1 MNYINIMNKNEI
13 DYHNKYNKINGIMQF
28 NFLNIS
34 EKIKVQ
40 IQFLE
45 HSFIIKII
53 KTTIRQ
59 DIIDKIFNPIKK
71 IGNYYI
77 INYTL
82 IKDIFI
88 SESILKILI
97 NNLKHLSIITITL
110 NKLETNGKI
119 FNSKISIEGLKIL
132 VYKVKYSIIREMKY
146 LKDIISTMLD
156 LLEDCSNE
164 KKSSNPIVEDILF
177 QSYII
182 GREFYDKYMNE
193 LIKNIKIKETIQK
206 NVLEQ
211 IEVFQKEEISHNYS
225 ELNDFSL
232 NKINLGTNN
241 PTYELS
247 NNNTSVENENGNNN
261 SNTFDLMINQFKK
274 RTTKNISES
283 IKLFFIILQ
292 NDCNDLD
299 KSDYTRQKTISFHV
313 NNFHKTYFNQ
323 NLIYHLNKIPTFNQY
338 INNDFDE
345 QKSSKTGKDIIKR
358 NNKNDNNNKTE
369 INLKDII
376 EKCCRKHSFLPPND
390 SFNIFFNTTE
400 IIQRKFFELFFNEF
414 IGDIF
419 EFQKDN
425 DNLIKLDSLY
435 QIFVCIRRL
444 KRIIFMENNK
454 I

>member
-1 MNYINIMNKNEI
+1 MNYINIMKKNEI

-71 IGNYYI
+71 IANCYI

-88 SESILKILI
+88 SESIIKLFI
-97 NNLKHLSIITITL
+97 NNLKTLSIISITL
-110 NKLETNGKI
+110 SKLETNGKI

-132 VYKVKYSIIREMKY
+132 IYKIKYSIIREMKY
-146 LKDIISTMLD
+146 LKDLISTMID
-156 LLEDCSNE
+156 LLDDCSNE
-164 KKSSNPIVEDILF
+164 KKSSNPIVEEILF

-182 GREFYDKYMNE
+182 GREFYDKYMIE
-193 LIKNIKIKETIQK
+193 LKKNMKIKETIQK

-211 IEVFQKEEISHNYS
+211 IEIFQKEEISPYYS
-225 ELNDFSL
+225 DLNDFSL
-232 NKINLGTNN
+232 NNINIESNN
-241 PTYELS
+241 PTCEIS
-247 NNNTSVENENGNNN
+247 NNNSTVENGNNN
-261 SNTFDLMINQFKK
+261 INNNSNTYDLMMNQFKTK
-274 RTTKNISES
+274 TTKNISES

-299 KSDYTRQKTISFHV
+299 KCDYLRQKTISFHA
-313 NNFHKTYFNQ
+313 NNLQKTYFNQ
-323 NLIYHLNKIPTFNQY
+323 NLLYQLNKIPTFNPY
-338 INNDFDE
+338 VSNNFEE
-345 QKSSKTGKDIIKR
+345 QKSSKTGKNIMKKNI
-358 NNKNDNNNKTE
+358 KNDNNLEE
-369 INLKDII
+369 IIK
-376 EKCCRKHSFLPPND
+376 KCCKKHSFLPPND
-390 SFNIFFNTTE
+390 GFNIFFNTTE

-419 EFQKDN
+419 EFQRDN
-425 DNLIKLDSLY
+425 DNIIKLDSLY

-444 KRIIFMENNK
+444 KKVIFMENNNPNL
-454 I
+454 

>member
-1 MNYINIMNKNEI
+1 MKKNEI

-53 KTTIRQ
+53 KTTIKQ

-71 IGNYYI
+71 IANCYI

-88 SESILKILI
+88 SESIIKLFI
-97 NNLKHLSIITITL
+97 NNLKTLSIISITL
-110 NKLETNGKI
+110 SKLETNGKI

-132 VYKVKYSIIREMKY
+132 IYKIKYSIIREMKY
-146 LKDIISTMLD
+146 LKDLISTMID
-156 LLEDCSNE
+156 LLDDCSNE
-164 KKSSNPIVEDILF
+164 KKSSNPIVEEILF

-182 GREFYDKYMNE
+182 GREFYDKYMIE
-193 LIKNIKIKETIQK
+193 LKKNMKIKETIQK

-211 IEVFQKEEISHNYS
+211 IEIFQKEEISPYYS
-225 ELNDFSL
+225 DLNDFSL
-232 NKINLGTNN
+232 NNINIESNN
-241 PTYELS
+241 PTCEIS
-247 NNNTSVENENGNNN
+247 NNNSTVENGNNN
-261 SNTFDLMINQFKK
+261 INNNSNTYDLMMNQFKTK
-274 RTTKNISES
+274 TTKNISES

-292 NDCNDLD
+292 NDSNELD
-299 KSDYTRQKTISFHV
+299 RCDFLRQKTISFHA
-313 NNFHKTYFNQ
+313 NNFQKTYFNQ

-338 INNDFDE
+338 IDNNFDE
-345 QKSSKTGKDIIKR
+345 QKSSKTGKNFVKR
-358 NNKNDNNNKTE
+358 NIKNDNFNKTE
-369 INLKDII
+369 MNLEEII

-419 EFQKDN
+419 EFQRDN

-444 KRIIFMENNK
+444 KKVIFMENNN

>member
-1 MNYINIMNKNEI
+1 MKKNEI

-45 HSFIIKII
+45 HFFILKII
-53 KTTIRQ
+53 KTTIKQ

-71 IGNYYI
+71 ISNCYI